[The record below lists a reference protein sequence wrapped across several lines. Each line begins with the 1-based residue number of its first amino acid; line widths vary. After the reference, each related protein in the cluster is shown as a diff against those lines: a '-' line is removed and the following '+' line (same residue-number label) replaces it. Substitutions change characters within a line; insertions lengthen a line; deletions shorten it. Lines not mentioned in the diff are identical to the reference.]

1 MHGCSVTKGIK
12 SERECIS
19 VTKLAYRLLI
29 EDAGYQSLKLFAQ
42 IARYKGLFLVKLTT
56 NSTLTVLEAYKTAK
70 YGEIEEQVI
79 ITNDKAHPKGDNLKS
94 SKFCDGLTHDCKVTT
109 SNIKTEDGKKFE
121 FRVVKFYLDENIAND
136 KELTTGIDEFLYRG
150 KMVRKRFVL
159 LATNIPSD
167 VLDAEQIA
175 QLYRARWSVEIAFR
189 MHKGFCGLKKTLT
202 KSKTLSKALV
212 VMSQIVYSL
221 KLMLAQ
227 GMEKIVGKTLSPKK
241 TSRYGTRPLNILL
254 SLLESKRKCINSIKL
269 WSEKFSRMEKSRL
282 SYINRIKGKGLSCII
297 ECLRKEPRKLK
308 IKSIDV
314 STNYAS

>member
-1 MHGCSVTKGIK
+1 MYCSSVTKGIK
-12 SERECIS
+12 SERECIR

-29 EDAGYQSLKLFAQ
+29 GDPNYQSLKLFAQ

-56 NSTLTVLEAYKTAK
+56 NSTLSVLESYKTAK
-70 YGEIEEQVI
+70 NGEIEKQGI
-79 ITNDKAHPKGDNLKS
+79 ITKDKAHPKVDNLKY
-94 SKFCDGLTHDCKVTT
+94 SKFCDGSIHDCKVTS

-175 QLYRARWSVEIAFR
+175 QLYRARWSAEIAFR

-241 TSRYGTRPLNILL
+241 TAHYWTRPLNILL
-254 SLLESKRKCINSIKL
+254 SLLNQ
-269 WSEKFSRMEKSRL
+269 
-282 SYINRIKGKGLSCII
+282 
-297 ECLRKEPRKLK
+297 KENVL
-308 IKSIDV
+308 
-314 STNYAS
+314 TA